1 MHHTDRWIRGAV
13 PDAALALSW
22 VPFAV
27 AARSLEANAGS
38 LRMMFAWV
46 MFISFAHQPLTF
58 PLVYGSPWR
67 LATHKRLFTWFPAV
81 ALAVIAISAQLSMT
95 LVVVVGG
102 IWNAEHVLMQRYGLT
117 RVYGR
122 KAKDDQGWV
131 ERWML
136 VTWFLVPLLW
146 TTARGRLDKV
156 VDRMSSGSVDAGA
169 ARVLATMTAE
179 ARVGVV
185 LVGAAALYLTVRWA
199 VRERRLEAA
208 PNYPKWLYL
217 ASTAAL
223 FGLAFVDPV
232 AAIVGFV
239 ASHSVEYFVLVN
251 RSVASEA
258 RQVGPLSRVSRRTHG
273 RLLFFAFYGLVVAA
287 TFLLLYRVVPASL
300 LLVAVLVIGAT
311 HFFYDAF
318 IWKLRNPNVTASLA
332 AAPPE
337 TGVALEAQ
345 PA

>member
-13 PDAALALSW
+13 PDAALAFSW
-22 VPFAV
+22 IPFAMG
-27 AARSLEANAGS
+27 AHLLEGRAGS

-46 MFISFAHQPLTF
+46 MFISFSHQPLTF
-58 PLVYGSPWR
+58 PLVYASPWR
-67 LATHKRLFTWFPAV
+67 LASHKRLFMWFPAV
-81 ALAVIAISAQLSMT
+81 ALAVIAVSTQLSMT

-102 IWNAEHVLMQRYGLT
+102 LWNAEHVLMQRYGLT
-117 RVYGR
+117 RFYGR
-122 KAKDDQGWV
+122 KAKDDQGSI

-146 TTARGRLDKV
+146 TTAGGRLGGV

-169 ARVLATMTAE
+169 AHVLARMTAE

-185 LVGAAALYLTVRWA
+185 LVGAAALYLTVRW
-199 VRERRLEAA
+199 VGRERRVVVR
-208 PNYPKWLYL
+208 NYPKWLYL
-217 ASTAAL
+217 GSTAAL
-223 FGLAFVDPV
+223 FALAFIDPV

-239 ASHSVEYFVLVN
+239 ASHSVEYFALVN

-258 RQVGPLSRVSRRTHG
+258 RQVGPLSRVARRRHG
-273 RLLFFAFYGLVVAA
+273 NLLFFAFYGLAVVAL
-287 TFLLLYRVVPASL
+287 FVLLYRVVPASV
-300 LLVAVLVIGAT
+300 LLVGVLVIGAT

-318 IWKLRNPNVTASLA
+318 IWKLRNPSVTASLA
-332 AAPPE
+332 APTPE
-337 TGVALEAQ
+337 PVAALEAQ